1 MNVSVN
7 PWVCDEFVRR
17 RGSRRAIIPSPD
29 PNTRLH
35 ACYDLSMHT
44 FDPVKSFNYKTFRS
58 IQSLSGHRP
67 GIDDETALVACMNS
81 NATVVS
87 DSAPKT
93 SALRASKPSGS
104 YICTQ
109 TLVKHML
116 SKQEEDRINFRMRVP
131 FDAGTMM
138 LLLKV
143 KLHNNELREVRG
155 VLITGED
162 FQTCVCAKWPSSKT
176 RAIVWQTPYQ
186 SVYFMQPLYSQ
197 ADPLQ
202 PAESLHPES
211 LQSESLQSESLQPKI
226 LQPACTLGDTVSHII
241 QAAAAGRVRMPHTQ
255 YTAEH
260 SHLNAFTP
268 IQVLLSLS
276 LNAVFEPFD
285 ETAASR

>member
-1 MNVSVN
+1 
-7 PWVCDEFVRR
+7 
-17 RGSRRAIIPSPD
+17 
-29 PNTRLH
+29 
-35 ACYDLSMHT
+35 
-44 FDPVKSFNYKTFRS
+44 
-58 IQSLSGHRP
+58 
-67 GIDDETALVACMNS
+67 
-81 NATVVS
+81 
-87 DSAPKT
+87 
-93 SALRASKPSGS
+93 
-104 YICTQ
+104 
-109 TLVKHML
+109 ML

-138 LLLKV
+138 LLKV
-143 KLHNNELREVRG
+143 KRHNNELREVRG

-202 PAESLHPES
+202 PAESLQPES
-211 LQSESLQSESLQPKI
+211 LQPES
-226 LQPACTLGDTVSHII
+226 LQPACTLGGTVSHII
-241 QAAAAGRVRMPHTQ
+241 QAAATGRVRMPHTQ

-285 ETAASR
+285 ETAPSR

>member
-93 SALRASKPSGS
+93 SALRASKPAGS

-138 LLLKV
+138 LLKV

-176 RAIVWQTPYQ
+176 RAIVWQTPYE
-186 SVYFMQPLYSQ
+186 SVYFMQPLCSQ

-202 PAESLHPES
+202 PAESLQPES
-211 LQSESLQSESLQPKI
+211 

-255 YTAEH
+255 YTSEH

-285 ETAASR
+285 ETAPCR